1 MLGRGHLVIPC
12 HATVV
17 RYGRGGLG
25 GGGHGRPTA
34 AGCGGVVGDGG
45 M

>member
-1 MLGRGHLVIPC
+1 MGDGPFSDPMSCDSSKIGEGR
-12 HATVV
+12 A
-17 RYGRGGLG
+17 GR
-25 GGGHGRPTA
+25 GGHGRPTA